1 MNTPFMTRK
10 LASDFIKKNERSP
23 NEKEYKLLQI
33 EAMRIL
39 IKNNSVYGV
48 KSKTNLTEE
57 EMSKLQEETEMS
69 VFDRYGVKKGDFEN
83 EKIQN

>member
-1 MNTPFMTRK
+1 MNAPFMTRK
-10 LASDFIKKNERSP
+10 LVSDFIKKNERSP

-57 EMSKLQEETEMS
+57 ELSKIQREMEMS
-69 VFDRYGVKKGDFEN
+69 VFDRYGIKKGDFKN